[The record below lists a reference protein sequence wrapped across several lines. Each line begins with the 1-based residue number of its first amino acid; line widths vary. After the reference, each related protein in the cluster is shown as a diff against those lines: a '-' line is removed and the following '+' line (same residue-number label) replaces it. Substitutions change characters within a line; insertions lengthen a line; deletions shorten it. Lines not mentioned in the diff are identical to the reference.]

1 MIKTENY
8 TYNEDTKQLTTA
20 TGYNLF
26 VALNELF
33 DFNIDLLKSYSAKNY
48 KIVSNDLVFS
58 GDFEDFMNMLN
69 TSGKVKVNVAKSNR
83 NSPPKHVIF
92 IEKVVKDTV
101 VTMTQQE
108 APVTKKKIAQKGKVD
123 AE

>member
-8 TYNEDTKQLTTA
+8 TYNEENGQLVA
-20 TGYNLF
+20 NTGYNVF

-33 DFNIDLLKSYSAKNY
+33 DFKINLLESYAAKNY
-48 KIVSNDLVFS
+48 KIVSDGLVFT
-58 GDFEDFMNMLN
+58 GDFEDFLNMLN
-69 TSGKVKVNVAKSNR
+69 ASNKVEVNVAKSNR

-101 VTMTQQE
+101 VTLTQQE
-108 APVTKKKIAQKGKVD
+108 APVTKKKTAKKVTKD